1 MADGPSDKSR
11 TVALLLAFFLGMFG
25 GHRFYAGRPE
35 TGALMLI
42 TLGGLGIWWLY
53 DLILIAA
60 GGFRDGDNRLI
71 VSWEPEHGAA
81 AIGGVPAEVLD
92 ELEALRHE
100 VAELAERMDFTE
112 RLLARP
118 VDAEPVSRPRE

>member
-1 MADGPSDKSR
+1 MSNGPSDKSR
-11 TVALLLAFFLGMFG
+11 TVALLLAFFLGVFG

-42 TLGGLGIWWLY
+42 TFGGLGLWWLY
-53 DLILIAA
+53 DLILVAA

-71 VSWEPEHGAA
+71 TRWDPEAEARALEGLS
-81 AIGGVPAEVLD
+81 PEVLE
-92 ELEALRHE
+92 ELDLLRRE
-100 VAELAERMDFTE
+100 VAELAERVDFTE

-118 VDAEPVSRPRE
+118 SDAELTSRTPR